1 MANHKSALKRH
12 RQSIKR
18 NLRNNMV
25 RTRIKN
31 VVKEV
36 RSAVESNDTEL
47 AATALR
53 KATSILDKAATK
65 KVIHAR
71 AAARRI
77 SRLSAA
83 VNKMA

>member
-12 RQSIKR
+12 RQSVKR

-36 RSAVESNDTEL
+36 RAAVEANDTEL
-47 AATALR
+47 AATSLR
-53 KATSILDKAATK
+53 RATSVLDKAATK

-71 AAARRI
+71 TAARRI
-77 SRLSAA
+77 ARLSAA

>member
-1 MANHKSALKRH
+1 LANHKSALKRH
-12 RQSIKR
+12 RQSVKR

-36 RSAVESNDTEL
+36 RAAVEANDTDL
-47 AATALR
+47 AATSLR
-53 KATSILDKAATK
+53 RATSILDKAATK

-71 AAARRI
+71 TAARRI
-77 SRLSAA
+77 ARLSAA

>member
-36 RSAVESNDTEL
+36 RAAVEANDTEL
-47 AATALR
+47 AATSLR
-53 KATSILDKAATK
+53 KATSVLDKAATK

-71 AAARRI
+71 TAARRI
-77 SRLSAA
+77 SRLCAA

>member
-36 RSAVESNDTEL
+36 RAAVEANDTEL
-47 AATALR
+47 AATSLR
-53 KATSILDKAATK
+53 KATAVLDKAATK

>member
-12 RQSIKR
+12 RQSVKR
-18 NLRNNMV
+18 NLRNSMV

-36 RSAVESNDTEL
+36 REALEANDTEL

-53 KATSILDKAATK
+53 KATSVLDKAATK

-71 AAARRI
+71 TAARRI
-77 SRLSAA
+77 SRLNAA